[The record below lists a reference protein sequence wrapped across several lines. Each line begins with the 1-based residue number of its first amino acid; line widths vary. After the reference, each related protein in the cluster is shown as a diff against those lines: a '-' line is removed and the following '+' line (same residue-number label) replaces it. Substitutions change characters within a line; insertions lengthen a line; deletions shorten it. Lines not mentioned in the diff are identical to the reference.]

1 MGGAIAGGLVAGR
14 SAPRLALLGFAAA
27 GAVADLDLL
36 AGVHSGPTHSVFAA
50 LTAGLIGWMAWGRP
64 ARAPAPF
71 RLGVAVAAAY
81 ATHPL
86 LDWLST
92 DTTAPMGI
100 MALWPLSSDHYLSP
114 FRIFLPVSRRYWLI
128 DAWWLNL
135 RAVIREVLIL
145 GPLLW
150 VVWWIRAGARMR
162 SPS

>member
-14 SAPRLALLGFAAA
+14 SAPRLTLLGFAAV

-50 LTAGLIGWMAWGRP
+50 LTAGIIGWMVWATRR
-64 ARAPAPF
+64 RAPGAF
-71 RLGVAVAAAY
+71 RMGAAVAAAY

-86 LDWLST
+86 FDWLST

-100 MALWPLSSDHYLSP
+100 MALWPLSSDHYLSA
-114 FRIFLPVSRRYWLI
+114 FRVFLPVSRRYWLI

-135 RAVIREVLIL
+135 RAVIREVLLL
-145 GPLLW
+145 GPLL
-150 VVWWIRAGARMR
+150 VMVWWWRRTAHR
-162 SPS
+162 